1 MIRSLMDL
9 PEESVEDY
17 IAHHC
22 GDDGFD
28 CDLLRAVA
36 DANRKW
42 GAQTGLGHAEAIE
55 RMAGADADRARGSAW
70 RACARSC

>member
-1 MIRSLMDL
+1 MVRSLMKL

-17 IAHHC
+17 LAQRC
-22 GDDGFD
+22 GDEGFD

-42 GAQTGLGHAEAIE
+42 GAKTGVRSRRSDRG
-55 RMAGADADRARGSAW
+55 MAGAVADRARGSASGS
-70 RACARSC
+70 AESC